1 MFKSF
6 STSALISNRRTG
18 RTVVVG
24 SSLSPQNSQTWR
36 RSQTA
41 AEVLE
46 AASVG
51 TGEEE
56 VSEEEGGALAAGPLA
71 AAVVVVVVAEAVG
84 RLTTEVDRNVASAKP
99 STTEV

>member
-1 MFKSF
+1 M
-6 STSALISNRRTG
+6 
-18 RTVVVG
+18 
-24 SSLSPQNSQTWR
+24 
-36 RSQTA
+36 
-41 AEVLE
+41 
-46 AASVG
+46 G

-71 AAVVVVVVAEAVG
+71 AAVVVDVVAEAVG

>member
-1 MFKSF
+1 M
-6 STSALISNRRTG
+6 
-18 RTVVVG
+18 
-24 SSLSPQNSQTWR
+24 
-36 RSQTA
+36 
-41 AEVLE
+41 
-46 AASVG
+46 G

-71 AAVVVVVVAEAVG
+71 AAVVVVVVVAEAVG